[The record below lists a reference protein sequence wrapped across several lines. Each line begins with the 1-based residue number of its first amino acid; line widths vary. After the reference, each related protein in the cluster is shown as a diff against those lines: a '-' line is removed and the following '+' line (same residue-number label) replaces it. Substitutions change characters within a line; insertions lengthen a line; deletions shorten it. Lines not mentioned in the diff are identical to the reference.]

1 MDYLSSDE
9 IILFGDTFVVSK
21 GLLLGTQLGKISN
34 RGSIDVGAYI
44 QTFIETE
51 AAQLKLSRETYSI
64 LQHLIRATIQLLDS
78 YYTGSSYIS
87 PLNDILTSAYG
98 ARNRVYGIVNIIERT
113 YVVLKIFELLNVE
126 IRIFAGG
133 DVIQQLQTIN
143 NALNTTP
150 LYVFDQNSLLAITM
164 KNLLYKTLSGDVR
177 TAGEKLFLGSG
188 KIQGPNG
195 STGSLRERSVM
206 SHFRSNL

>member
-9 IILFGDTFVVSK
+9 IILFGDPFVVSK

-34 RGSIDVGAYI
+34 RGNTDVGAYI

-51 AAQLKLSRETYSI
+51 AKQLKLSRETYSI

-78 YYTGSSYIS
+78 YYTGASYIS

-113 YVVLKIFELLNVE
+113 YVVLKIFELLNVD
-126 IRIFAGG
+126 IKIFEGG
-133 DVIQQLQTIN
+133 DVIQQLRTIN
-143 NALNTTP
+143 DALNTTP
-150 LYVFDQNSLLAITM
+150 VYLFDQNSLLALTM
-164 KNLLYKTLSGDVR
+164 KNLIQRTLSGDVR
-177 TAGEKLFLGSG
+177 TAGEKLYLGSAR
-188 KIQGPNG
+188 KQGPNG
-195 STGSLRERSVM
+195 STSSLKDEGAM
-206 SHFRSNL
+206 SRLRYNI